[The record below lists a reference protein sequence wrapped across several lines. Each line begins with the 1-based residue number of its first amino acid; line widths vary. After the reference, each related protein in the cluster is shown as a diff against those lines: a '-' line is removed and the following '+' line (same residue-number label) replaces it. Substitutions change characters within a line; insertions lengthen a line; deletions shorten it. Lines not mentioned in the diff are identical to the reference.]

1 MTDRMRMLR
10 SFLQPA
16 TTTTGNDEQMGS
28 TFFGD
33 AVAAGAGR
41 CAAPRQPET
50 DRGIDG
56 RAGGYA

>member
-1 MTDRMRMLR
+1 VSHGRPDACAPVIP
-10 SFLQPA
+10 S
-16 TTTTGNDEQMGS
+16 TGNDEQMGS

-41 CAAPRQPET
+41 SAAPRQPET